1 MDKEELKRINPQI
14 VKNDGTIPTMAEQ
27 YRMWET
33 YQFNI
38 SYPMIVSV
46 SSKSMGLG
54 QIEDLPIV
62 LNTKT
67 IVKCRKGKKSSHFL
81 SPQMFKGL
89 SKHLEEHICS
99 LDSKT
104 RADSVLLIL
113 QEKDYKND
121 PIVVSLALGKNIRGE
136 KVHLITSIYGRHKFS
151 AWLKSSIAA
160 GCRIYKNTKKE
171 RSLNDIGVQF
181 SHQIEISLSGNKF
194 NKEEEKSQEQKGETT
209 MKEPQFAA
217 IVTDLNQYA
226 KGHLKGKWI
235 TFPTSE
241 QHLQEALDSLSGS
254 EGEYFLS
261 DYATTNTPFLEGVL
275 GEYENLT
282 ELNLLAALLEKHEQE
297 KEKIGAYLESSS
309 SRSVQEI
316 CNVVVQADQ
325 IEYAPYDFKGIEH
338 LKEQGES
345 VETLYGYTLA
355 EKNGIYEQLQKMNM
369 INYVDFESY
378 GRDEAVNGNV
388 HLMKNGYLNLPN
400 CNINPKAY
408 SMQELMK
415 EGGLE
420 KGKEKTPEVAPRL

>member
-1 MDKEELKRINPQI
+1 
-14 VKNDGTIPTMAEQ
+14 
-27 YRMWET
+27 MWEM

-38 SYPMIVSV
+38 SNPMIVSV

-54 QIEDLPIV
+54 EIEDLPIV

-81 SPQMFKGL
+81 APQMFKNL

-104 RADSVLLIL
+104 REDSILLIL

-136 KVHLITSIYGRHKFS
+136 KAHLITSIYGRHKFS

-171 RSLNDIGVQF
+171 RILNDIGVQF
-181 SHQIEISLSGNKF
+181 SHQIEISLSSNKF

-209 MKEPQFAA
+209 MKEPQFSAF
-217 IVTDLNQYA
+217 ITNLNLYNE
-226 KGHLKGKWI
+226 GVLEGEWI

-241 QHLQEALDSLSGS
+241 QHLQEKLDSLGVS
-254 EGEYFLS
+254 EGGYFFT
-261 DYATTNTPFLEGVL
+261 DYDTSETPALEGLL

-282 ELNLLAALLEKHEQE
+282 ELNLLATLLEKHEQE
-297 KEKIGAYLESSS
+297 KEKIEAYLNVIGG
-309 SRSVQEI
+309 RSVQEI
-316 CNVVVQADQ
+316 CNLVVQADQ
-325 IEYAPYDFKGIEH
+325 IEYASYDFKGIEH

-345 VETLYGYTLA
+345 AETLYGYTLA
-355 EKNGIYEQLQKMNM
+355 EKNGRMEQLEKMNM
-369 INYVDFESY
+369 TDYMDFEGY
-378 GRDEAVNGNV
+378 GRDEAINGYV
-388 HLMKNGYLNLPN
+388 QLLKNGYLNLPN

-415 EGGLE
+415 EAGLE
-420 KGKEKTPEVAPRL
+420 KEKEKTPEVAPRL